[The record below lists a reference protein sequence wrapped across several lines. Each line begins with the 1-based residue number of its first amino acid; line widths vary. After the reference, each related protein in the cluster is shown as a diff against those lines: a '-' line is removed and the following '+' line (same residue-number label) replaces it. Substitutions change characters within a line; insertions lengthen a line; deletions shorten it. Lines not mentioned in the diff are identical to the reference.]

1 VKYLLLSISDESG
14 WQKMSDEQRAQGIA
28 AFGGYIEALNS
39 AGVLVGNYRP
49 EPSFKAKTV
58 TVDKDKLRVS
68 DGPFAKN
75 GDQLTG
81 LYVIDVPDLDAALSW
96 AERNPAARFG
106 TIEVRPVANPAG

>member
-1 VKYLLLSISDESG
+1 MKYLLLSMSDESG

-39 AGVLVGNYRP
+39 AGVLIGNYRP

-58 TVDKDKLRVS
+58 KLSNGKPMVS
-68 DGPFAKN
+68 DGPFAK
-75 GDQLTG
+75 GDDQLTG

-106 TIEVRPVANPAG
+106 TVEVRPVTNPAG